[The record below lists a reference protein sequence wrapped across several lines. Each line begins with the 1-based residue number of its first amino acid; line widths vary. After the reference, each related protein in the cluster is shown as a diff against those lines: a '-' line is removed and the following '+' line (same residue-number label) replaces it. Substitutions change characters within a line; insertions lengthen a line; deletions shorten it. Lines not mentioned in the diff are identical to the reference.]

1 MAELKVLA
9 IHGCCMGDH
18 PAERVSG
25 GIRRATRS
33 AFSAGGIDTDVKAPF
48 YGSLLNAYARGEI
61 GVFESI
67 DGLEGVGEESL
78 VGGPGAILETY
89 AGMADELAAQPMEEI
104 RLPIPDF
111 VREWSMHTFM
121 TDVST
126 YLAMKR
132 AKEAIWGV
140 ITQAWNEFGPTG
152 PDLVVAHSLGT
163 VVAWDV
169 IAKLGSGLNGPK
181 GLLMM
186 GSPLYLGEVRK
197 KMSAP
202 ITTALDVG
210 GWIHIYDDGD
220 LIAGGKAISRHY
232 PGAEDIEV
240 ENPAFPTSHDYPG
253 YIRAAVK
260 DGLIG
265 RLLG

>member
-9 IHGCCMGDH
+9 IHGCCLGDH
-18 PAERVSG
+18 PAEQVSG
-25 GIRRATRS
+25 GIRRATLS
-33 AFSAGGIDTDVKAPF
+33 ALEAGGFDAEVNAPF

-61 GVFESI
+61 GLLERVG
-67 DGLEGVGEESL
+67 GLEGVDEESL
-78 VGGPGAILETY
+78 VGGPGAILEAY
-89 AGMADELAAQPMEEI
+89 ADMSEELAAETALEI
-104 RLPIPDF
+104 RLPIPNF
-111 VREWSMHTFM
+111 VREWALHAFM
-121 TDVST
+121 SDVST

-140 ITQAWNEFGPTG
+140 ITEAWNGFGPEG

-169 IAKLGSGLNGPK
+169 FAKLGSGLPRPK

-186 GSPLYLGEVRK
+186 GSPLYLSTVRT
-197 KMSAP
+197 KMSAR
-202 ITTALDVG
+202 ISDALDVDN
-210 GWIHIYDDGD
+210 WIHIYDDGD
-220 LIAGGKAISRHY
+220 LIAGGRAISTHFA
-232 PGAEDIEV
+232 GVEDVEV

-260 DGLIG
+260 ADLIG
-265 RLLG
+265 RLVG

>member
-1 MAELKVLA
+1 MAELKVLS

-18 PAERVSG
+18 PADRVSG
-25 GIRRATRS
+25 GIRRATLN
-33 AFSAGGIDTDVKAPF
+33 ALKAGGIDAAVKAPF

-61 GVFESI
+61 GLLESI
-67 DGLEGVGEESL
+67 AGLEGVDEESL

-89 AGMADELAAQPMEEI
+89 VDISQELAAEPIEEL
-104 RLPIPDF
+104 RLPIPNF
-111 VREWSMHTFM
+111 VREWAMHTFM
-121 TDVST
+121 ADVSI

-140 ITQAWNEFGPTG
+140 ITSAWNEFGPSG

-169 IAKLGSGLNGPK
+169 FAKLGSGLNGPK

-186 GSPLYLGEVRK
+186 GSPLYLGAVRT
-197 KMSAP
+197 KMSAA
-202 ITTALDVG
+202 ITDALGVEN
-210 GWIHIYDDGD
+210 WIHIYDDGD
-220 LIAGGKAISRHY
+220 LIAGGRGIAGHY
-232 PGAEDIEV
+232 AGVVDVEV
-240 ENPAFPTSHDYPG
+240 ENPAFPTSHDFAG

-260 DGLIG
+260 NDLIG
-265 RLLG
+265 RLVA

>member
-1 MAELKVLA
+1 MAELKVLS

-25 GIRRATRS
+25 GIRRATLS
-33 AFSAGGIDTDVKAPF
+33 ALEAGGIDAEVKAPF

-61 GVFESI
+61 GLLEGI
-67 DGLEGVGEESL
+67 AGLEGVDEESL

-89 AGMADELAAQPMEEI
+89 VSISQELEAEQIEEI

-111 VREWSMHTFM
+111 VREWAMHTFM
-121 TDVST
+121 ADVST

-140 ITQAWNEFGPTG
+140 ITSAWNEFGATG

-169 IAKLGSGLNGPK
+169 IAKLGSGLKGPK

-186 GSPLYLGEVRK
+186 GSPLYLSAVRT

-202 ITTALDVG
+202 ITGALDVG
-210 GWIHIYDDGD
+210 NWIHIFDDGD
-220 LIAGGKAISRHY
+220 LIAGGRGIAGHFA
-232 PGAEDIEV
+232 GVEDFEV
-240 ENPAFPTSHDYPG
+240 ENPAFPTSHDFAG

-260 DGLIG
+260 DDLID
-265 RLLG
+265 RLLS